1 MTSSIIKDLEFFID
15 DEISFPV
22 SMVILKRLHFSK
34 YDSSH
39 LVPQAY
45 DFGHFFM
52 VVARRIVIPIFVLV
66 AISSTIITHTLG

>member
-45 DFGHFFM
+45 DFGHFSWWSPGGLSFQY
-52 VVARRIVIPIFVLV
+52 L
-66 AISSTIITHTLG
+66 SLLLYLLQ